1 MVKQF
6 VSCGVRGQTA
16 PRCVT
21 VAEEMQINSVKGERT
36 AFVGMLQTHAA
47 AAAAAFAEKLGAN
60 RFKVVKGAN

>member
-6 VSCGVRGQTA
+6 VSCEVRGQTA

-21 VAEEMQINSVKGERT
+21 VAEEMQINSVKGERS

-47 AAAAAFAEKLGAN
+47 AAAFTEKLGVN
-60 RFKVVKGAN
+60 RFKVVKGAD